1 MSISVMLAD
10 RRFSLDEKA
19 LAAVARK
26 VLKSESA
33 LGKSINIIY
42 CSDRYIEVLD
52 KRFKRRKQ
60 TTDVLA
66 FDLSDSVEPDFIGE
80 VYVNLQQAKR
90 QAKDSRIPYKEEVKR
105 LTIHGVLHLLGYR
118 DSRKSDRLK
127 MWARQEGYL

>member
-19 LAAVARK
+19 LAAVARR

-33 LGKSINIIY
+33 FGKSINIIY
-42 CSDRYIEVLD
+42 CSDRYIGTLN
-52 KRFKRRKQ
+52 KRFKRKNQ
-60 TTDVLA
+60 ATDVLA
-66 FDLSDSVEPDFIGE
+66 FNLSDSVEPDFIGE

-90 QAKDSRIPYKEEVKR
+90 QAKDRRIPYNEEVKR

-118 DSRKSDRLK
+118 DRRKSNRLN
-127 MWARQEGYL
+127 MWVRQEGYL

>member
-10 RRFSLDEKA
+10 RRFSLDEKV
-19 LAAVARK
+19 LAAVARR

-33 LGKSINIIY
+33 FGKSINIIY
-42 CSDRYIEVLD
+42 CSDRYIEALN
-52 KRFKRRKQ
+52 KRFRRRKK

-90 QAKDSRIPYKEEVKR
+90 QAKDRRIPYNKEVKR

-118 DSRKSDRLK
+118 DSRKSDRLN
-127 MWARQEGYL
+127 MRARQEGYL

>member
-19 LAAVARK
+19 LAAAAAR
-26 VLKSESA
+26 VLRSESA
-33 LGKSINIIY
+33 SRRSINIIY
-42 CSDRYIEVLD
+42 CSDRYIEGLN
-52 KRFKRRKQ
+52 KRFMRKNQ

-66 FDLSDSVEPDFIGE
+66 FDLSDAVEPDLMGE

-90 QAKDSRIPYKEEVKR
+90 QAKDRRIPYIEEVKR

-118 DSRKSDRLK
+118 DERRSDRLN

>member
-10 RRFSLDEKA
+10 GRFSLDEKA
-19 LAAVARK
+19 LAAAAAG

-33 LGKSINIIY
+33 SGKSINIIY
-42 CSDRYIEVLD
+42 CSDRYIEGLN
-52 KRFKRRKQ
+52 KRFKRKKQ

-66 FDLSDSVEPDFIGE
+66 FDLSDSIEPDFIGE

-90 QAKDSRIPYKEEVKR
+90 QAKDRSLPYKEEVKR

-118 DSRKSDRLK
+118 DRRKADRLK
-127 MWARQEGYL
+127 MWGRQEGYL

>member
-10 RRFSLDEKA
+10 RRFSLDEKV
-19 LAAVARK
+19 LAAVAGR
-26 VLKSESA
+26 VLESESA
-33 LGKSINIIY
+33 FGKSMNIIY
-42 CSDRYIEVLD
+42 CSDRYIEALN
-52 KRFKRRKQ
+52 KRFKRRKRV
-60 TTDVLA
+60 TDVLA

-90 QAKDSRIPYKEEVKR
+90 QAKESRIPYEEEVKR

-118 DSRKSDRLK
+118 DLRKSDREN

>member
-19 LAAVARK
+19 LAAAARR

-33 LGKSINIIY
+33 FGKSINIIY
-42 CSDRYIEVLD
+42 CSDRYIRALN
-52 KRFKRRKQ
+52 KRFKRKNQ

-90 QAKDSRIPYKEEVKR
+90 QAKDRRIPYKEEVKR

-118 DSRKSDRLK
+118 DRRKSNRLN
-127 MWARQEGYL
+127 MWAHQEGYL

>member
-10 RRFSLDEKA
+10 GRFSLDEKA
-19 LAAVARK
+19 LAAAAAR

-33 LGKSINIIY
+33 SGKSINIIY
-42 CSDRYIEVLD
+42 CSDRYIEGLN
-52 KRFKRRKQ
+52 KRFKRKRQ

-66 FDLSDSVEPDFIGE
+66 FDLSDSIEPDFIGE

-90 QAKDSRIPYKEEVKR
+90 QAKSSCLPYKEEVKR

-118 DSRKSDRLK
+118 DNRKADRLK
-127 MWARQEGYL
+127 MWGRQEGYL

>member
-1 MSISVMLAD
+1 MSVSVILAD
-10 RRFSLDEKA
+10 GRFSLDEKA
-19 LAAVARK
+19 LAAVARR

-33 LGKSINIIY
+33 FGKSINIIY
-42 CSDRYIEVLD
+42 CSDRYIEGLNR
-52 KRFKRRKQ
+52 RFKRKDQ

-66 FDLSDSVEPDFIGE
+66 FDLSDAVEPDLMGE

-90 QAKDSRIPYKEEVKR
+90 QARDRRIPYIEEVKR

-118 DSRKSDRLK
+118 DERRSDRLN